1 MNNPLHRQAWQY
13 LQMLDKGKF
22 HSYSNAIAIAVVDY
36 FDRYYKAE
44 ADPLFTDKER
54 EKQLAD
60 RIIYIVSQRLNTA
73 APMQIIS
80 GKKITDGTDKSG
92 RFGEIDLDFI
102 GNE

>member
-13 LQMLDKGKF
+13 LQMLDKSKF
-22 HSYSNAIAIAVVDY
+22 HSYSNAVATAIVDY

-73 APMQIIS
+73 APVQLIS
-80 GKKITDGTDKSG
+80 DKKSVDDTDKTG